1 VKTQRK
7 PVSFNELRSNA
18 SCLPTRIAENEQKEE
33 EGENEEEE
41 NCGRDVDRNTAQAIL
56 FGFSGMVSPEGIEPS
71 TYGLAR
77 KNSKPFNHL

>member
-18 SCLPTRIAENEQKEE
+18 SCLLTRIAENEQKEE
-33 EGENEEEE
+33 EGEEQNG
-41 NCGRDVDRNTAQAIL
+41 GRDVDRNTAQAIL
-56 FGFSGMVSPEGIEPS
+56 FGFSGMVSREGIEPS